1 LEEYVVTRELAR
13 HFSTFFEAYREAIN
27 NYTDKMGVWISGFFG
42 SGKSHFLKILSY
54 LLENKEAKGKNAIS
68 YFDDKIEDASV
79 LADMKAAGD
88 VNADVILFNID
99 SKADS
104 DSRTNK
110 ESIVSVFNKVFNEM
124 RGFCGSLPWLAELE
138 AQMVKEGSYEAFKSR
153 FEELSGKTWIEA
165 REDFYFEEDN
175 IVKALADTTKMSIE
189 AARNWYNKAEENYS
203 LSVEKFANK
212 VKEYIESKGRE
223 HHVIFLVDEMGQ
235 YIGDDVGLMLN
246 LQTVVEDLGTY
257 CGGKAWV
264 IVTSQQDIDSV
275 TKVRGNDF
283 SKIQGRFNTRLSL
296 SSANVDEVIKRRIL
310 YKNETAKET
319 LKLYYA
325 DKEAIIK
332 NLITFSTDTPEM
344 KIFKTAEDFIDVYP
358 FIPYQ
363 FRLLQSVFTAIRQHG
378 ASGKH
383 LSEGE
388 RSLLSAFQEA
398 AIKYMDKEVGALVP
412 FSAFYE
418 TIETFLDHNIKT
430 VFIHAEDNDRLNDM
444 DVEVL
449 KVLFLIKWVKEMPKN
464 LENIATLMVS
474 HIDEDKIELKK
485 KIEASLDRLVKETL
499 VQKNGNEYIFLT
511 HEEQDVNKE
520 IQNISVDI
528 GEIIL
533 KVGEEIF
540 TRNLQ

>member
-1 LEEYVVTRELAR
+1 MFYKEIDRDIKGVIKIGQDDDANVHQELEEYVVTRELAR

-54 LLENKEAKGKNAIS
+54 LLENKEVKGKRAIS

-79 LADMKAAGD
+79 LADIKASGD
-88 VNADVILFNID
+88 VSADVILFNID

-124 RGFCGSLPWLAELE
+124 RGFCGSLPWLADLE

-175 IVKALADTTKMSIE
+175 IVQALADTTKMSIE

-264 IVTSQQDIDSV
+264 IVTSQQDIDTV

-296 SSANVDEVIKRRIL
+296 IQGL
-310 YKNETAKET
+310 
-319 LKLYYA
+319 
-325 DKEAIIK
+325 
-332 NLITFSTDTPEM
+332 
-344 KIFKTAEDFIDVYP
+344 VYP
-358 FIPYQ
+358 
-363 FRLLQSVFTAIRQHG
+363 
-378 ASGKH
+378 
-383 LSEGE
+383 
-388 RSLLSAFQEA
+388 
-398 AIKYMDKEVGALVP
+398 VP
-412 FSAFYE
+412 
-418 TIETFLDHNIKT
+418 TWMK
-430 VFIHAEDNDRLNDM
+430 
-444 DVEVL
+444 
-449 KVLFLIKWVKEMPKN
+449 
-464 LENIATLMVS
+464 
-474 HIDEDKIELKK
+474 
-485 KIEASLDRLVKETL
+485 
-499 VQKNGNEYIFLT
+499 
-511 HEEQDVNKE
+511 
-520 IQNISVDI
+520 
-528 GEIIL
+528 
-533 KVGEEIF
+533 
-540 TRNLQ
+540 